1 MSGRTRANHRQGRR
15 TPLRSEADGVSERM
29 RANHQHSIR
38 TPLRS
43 EADG

>member
-1 MSGRTRANHRQGRR
+1 MSERTRANHRQRR
-15 TPLRSEADGVSERM
+15 RAPLRSEANGVSERT